1 MDASDDADSLELLS
15 LSRGP
20 NPYLDKERC
29 LLCGCERQDP
39 PEAAA
44 YKIGKLN
51 TSNSN
56 FAVYPKLCLTN
67 RMSDKKIIRTDRSY
81 KILWLNI

>member
-1 MDASDDADSLELLS
+1 MKRLEKLMDASDDAESLELLS

-44 YKIGKLN
+44 LKSGMEYEHILVRILK
-51 TSNSN
+51 T
-56 FAVYPKLCLTN
+56 
-67 RMSDKKIIRTDRSY
+67 
-81 KILWLNI
+81 KILGEVVNLEV